1 MDANQIMR
9 AQQLISRAC
18 ALCAKA
24 SDLGLAARLTRAR
37 IGDQIRGTSARRIA
51 RLAQGGSRDPITETR
66 QRRCPLCQGG
76 AIKQGGA
83 VSAVNGTIKSLYACE
98 SCGAPFLWVRD
109 VIQRPQ
115 DGQA

>member
-9 AQQLISRAC
+9 AQQLISRAS

-24 SDLGLAARLTRAR
+24 SD
-37 IGDQIRGTSARRIA
+37 
-51 RLAQGGSRDPITETR
+51 
-66 QRRCPLCQGG
+66 
-76 AIKQGGA
+76 KQGGA